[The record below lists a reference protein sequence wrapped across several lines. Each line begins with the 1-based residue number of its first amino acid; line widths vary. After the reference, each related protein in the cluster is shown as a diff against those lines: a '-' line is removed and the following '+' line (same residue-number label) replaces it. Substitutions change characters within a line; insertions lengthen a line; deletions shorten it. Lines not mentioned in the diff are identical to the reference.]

1 MNSIFL
7 AATIEAPVG
16 FDEFGY
22 SYRDKTGDK
31 VHLSFPAP
39 YGEPYGPG
47 DVIGLLLELPERRR
61 PLCENRR
68 VRTVIVVKGTLY
80 FEEHSKRPEKL
91 PVSTGSKMTFFKNGV
106 SQGVAFRD
114 LYQGDYFPAVSLY
127 RGGHVTVN
135 FGPDFKHPPPNRAS
149 GSAASTAAGTAG
161 TVGGWKPFSERFDDQ
176 TLEDT
181 VMDLVD
187 DVELEDKQ

>member
-1 MNSIFL
+1 MNSIFLL

-135 FGPDFKHPPPNRAS
+135 FGPNFKHPPPNNINND
-149 GSAASTAAGTAG
+149 TTAG
-161 TVGGWKPFSERFDDQ
+161 SSSSAWRPFSERFDEES
-176 TLEDT
+176 LEGT

-187 DVELEDKQ
+187 DVELEDPTR